1 MTGLRRLDTMGSQRY
16 FQYSLSRTTEHVHDP
31 ESPGRRQRPPP
42 DRKGRVRMECTS
54 FAQAKPYNAPK
65 HNGCVSYRLQGLE
78 ASATKS
84 FWVGLSHFLPG
95 GGAEMDASP
104 FEKAYVVTEGEVTV
118 ITAAGQRQVL
128 RKYDSCIIP
137 ANEAREVINE
147 SHLPASM
154 VVVLSKVSE
163 PA

>member
-1 MTGLRRLDTMGSQRY
+1 
-16 FQYSLSRTTEHVHDP
+16 
-31 ESPGRRQRPPP
+31 
-42 DRKGRVRMECTS
+42 MECTS
-54 FAQAKPYNAPK
+54 FDLAKPYVAPK

-78 ASATKS
+78 ATSTKA
-84 FWVGLSHFLPG
+84 FWVGISHFLPG

-104 FEKAYVVTEGEVTV
+104 FEKAYIVTEGEITV
-118 ITAAGQRQVL
+118 ITAGQRQVL

-137 ANEAREVINE
+137 ANEAREVVNE

-163 PA
+163 PV

>member
-1 MTGLRRLDTMGSQRY
+1 
-16 FQYSLSRTTEHVHDP
+16 
-31 ESPGRRQRPPP
+31 
-42 DRKGRVRMECTS
+42 MECTR
-54 FAQAKPYNAPK
+54 FDQARPYIAPR

-78 ASATKS
+78 ATATKS
-84 FWVGLSHFLPG
+84 FWVGMSHFLPG

-104 FEKAYVVTEGEVTV
+104 FEKAYVVTEGEITV
-118 ITAAGQRQVL
+118 IVGDERQVL

-137 ANEAREVINE
+137 ANEARQVINE

-163 PA
+163 QA

>member
-1 MTGLRRLDTMGSQRY
+1 
-16 FQYSLSRTTEHVHDP
+16 
-31 ESPGRRQRPPP
+31 
-42 DRKGRVRMECTS
+42 MEYTR
-54 FAQAKPYNAPK
+54 FEKARHYVAPR

-78 ASATKS
+78 ATASNS
-84 FWVGLSHFLPG
+84 FWVGMSHFLPG

-104 FEKAYVVTEGEVTV
+104 FEKVYVVTEGEITV
-118 ITAAGQRQVL
+118 IAAGLRKVL
-128 RKYDSCIIP
+128 RRYDSCIIP

-163 PA
+163 TI